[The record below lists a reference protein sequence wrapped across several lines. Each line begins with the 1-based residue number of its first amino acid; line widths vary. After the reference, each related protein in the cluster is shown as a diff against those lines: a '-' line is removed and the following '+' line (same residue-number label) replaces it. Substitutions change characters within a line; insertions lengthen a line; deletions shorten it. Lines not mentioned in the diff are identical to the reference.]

1 LNNDAVPSEMLEHYR
16 EVRESERLSQGIGE
30 LERIRTQDIL
40 RRYLPKPG
48 SRILDV
54 GGAAGVHALW
64 LAREGYEVHL
74 IDPVPHH
81 VEQAREASGAQQGHP
96 IASCVTGDA
105 RQIPWPD
112 QSVDAVLFLGPLYH
126 LVQRSDRLKALR
138 EAHRVLQPGGKLF
151 AATVSRFGSLL
162 DGLARD
168 LVADPQFVEIL
179 RQDLRDGQHRNPTN
193 NPNYFT
199 TAFFHHPEDLRNEI
213 EEAGFRLEKRIG
225 IEGPAWLMA
234 SFSLHW
240 NNREKRRLLLE
251 LLQLIEEDY
260 CLLGASAHMMGIARK
275 SHGELRAEREE
286 GEKS

>member
-1 LNNDAVPSEMLEHYR
+1 MLEHYG

-30 LERIRTQDIL
+30 LERVRTQDIL
-40 RRYLPKPG
+40 KRYLPRPG
-48 SRILDV
+48 ARILDV

-74 IDPVPHH
+74 IDPVPQHI
-81 VEQAREASGAQQGHP
+81 EQAREASSAQTGQE
-96 IASCVTGDA
+96 IASCTIGDA
-105 RQIPWPD
+105 RKIPWGD

-126 LVQRSDRLKALR
+126 LVDRSDRLKALR
-138 EAHRVLQPGGKLF
+138 EAHRVLQPGGRLF

-193 NPNYFT
+193 NATYFT
-199 TAFFHHPEDLRNEI
+199 TAYFHHPEDLKNEI
-213 EEAGFRLEKRIG
+213 EEAGFELEKRIG

-234 SFSLHW
+234 SFSVHW
-240 NNREKRRLLLE
+240 NDHEKRQLLLE
-251 LLQLIEEDY
+251 LLRLVEEDHY
-260 CLLGASAHMMGIARK
+260 LLGVSAHVMGIAR
-275 SHGELRAEREE
+275 R
-286 GEKS
+286 

>member
-1 LNNDAVPSEMLEHYR
+1 MNSDAIPSEMLEHYR
-16 EVRESERLSQGIGE
+16 EVRESERLAEGIGE
-30 LERIRTQDIL
+30 LERLRTQDIL
-40 RRYLPKPG
+40 SRYLPKPG
-48 SRILDV
+48 AKILDV
-54 GGAAGVHALW
+54 GGGAGVHALW

-81 VEQAREASGAQQGHP
+81 VEQAREASRAQHGHP
-96 IASCVTGDA
+96 IASCSTGDA
-105 RQIPWPD
+105 RQIAWPE

-126 LVQRSDRLKALR
+126 LVHRSDRLKALR
-138 EAHRVLQPGGKLF
+138 EAHRVLEPRGKLF

-162 DGLARD
+162 DGLVRD
-168 LVADPQFVEIL
+168 LVADPKFIEIL

-199 TAFFHHPEDLRNEI
+199 TAFFHHPEDLKDEI
-213 EEAGFRLEKRIG
+213 EEAGFRLERRIG

-240 NNREKRRLLLE
+240 NNSDKRQLLLE

-260 CLLGASAHMMGIARK
+260 CLLGASAHVMGIAQVA
-275 SHGELRAEREE
+275 G
-286 GEKS
+286 